1 MFSVN
6 PTLAHVGSGRR
17 FSAVLLGV
25 LTLTALSAA
34 PSLSAATPQQKHLA
48 AKANNHS
55 EQKGKF
61 RGTLLSLSH
70 DEGNILLNL
79 SGGVT
84 MTLPQNVVTVFDER
98 THKAVRSTV
107 SQLASN
113 MHVVVKTHID
123 KAGHVTEA
131 KIRIT
136 N

>member
-1 MFSVN
+1 MFSLN
-6 PTLAHVGSGRR
+6 LTDSHVGSRRR

-25 LTLTALSAA
+25 LTLAAFSAA
-34 PSLSAATPQQKHLA
+34 PSLSAATIQQKHLA
-48 AKANNHS
+48 AKANGHS

-61 RGTLLSLSH
+61 RGTLLSIAH
-70 DEGNILLNL
+70 DDGNILLSL

-84 MTLPQNVVTVFDER
+84 MTLPQNVVTVVDER
-98 THKAVRSTV
+98 THKGVHSSV
-107 SQLASN
+107 SQLAGN
-113 MHVVVKTHID
+113 MHVVVKTHMD

>member
-6 PTLAHVGSGRR
+6 PTLAHAGSRRR

-25 LTLTALSAA
+25 LTLAAFGAA
-34 PSLSAATPQQKHLA
+34 PSLSAATAQKKHLA
-48 AKANNHS
+48 ATANSHS

-61 RGTLLSLSH
+61 RGTLLSITH
-70 DEGNILLNL
+70 DDGNILLSL

-98 THKAVRSTV
+98 THKAVRSSV
-107 SQLASN
+107 SQLAGN
-113 MHVVVKTHID
+113 MHVVVKTHMD